1 MQLHFTSNEVVENDV
16 LHVPLRLEHF
26 GLMQGVLIVLC
37 VVCEW
42 ILSSCVRVC
51 VVCSHRIVSLCVCDQ
66 GIRPGQCSWA
76 TCAQRVLREGIR
88 E

>member
-51 VVCSHRIVSLCVCDQ
+51 VVCSHRIVSLCVCVTR
-66 GIRPGQCSWA
+66 GLGLVSAAGPLAR
-76 TCAQRVLREGIR
+76 REY
-88 E
+88 